1 MLELLSPAG
10 SPEAVIAAIGYD
22 PERDAE
28 NPTGSVF
35 CEHGAGVY
43 VPWNEVKA
51 RAHVPCILQE
61 RPVEAAEPMP
71 TRSRASSGSAAEDK
85 EVWSRDKLNAILGV
99 KPRRLSPAE
108 LQATVR
114 GEIQNEN

>member
-1 MLELLSPAG
+1 MSDIDHLLTPTPG
-10 SPEAVIAAIGYD
+10 PFLLTMGVYFLVIAAIGYD

-51 RAHVPCILQE
+51 RAHVPCVLQE

-71 TRSRASSGSAAEDK
+71 ARSRASYHSSP
-85 EVWSRDKLNAILGV
+85 EVWVSRW
-99 KPRRLSPAE
+99 RR
-108 LQATVR
+108 V
-114 GEIQNEN
+114 I